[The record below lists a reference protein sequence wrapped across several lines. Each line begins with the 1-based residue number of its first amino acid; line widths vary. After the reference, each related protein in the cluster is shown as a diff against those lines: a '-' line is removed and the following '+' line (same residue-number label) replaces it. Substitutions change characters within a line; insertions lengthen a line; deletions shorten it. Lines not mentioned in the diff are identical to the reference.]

1 MEKQDLLKLV
11 ESKFDDLDS
20 IFHNTELDNRDE
32 EQQDLYN
39 AYYNIGLKNIFLI
52 KNIICEIIDKTNNF
66 QFTKETCDKMINK
79 DEYHNTILNFIW
91 DIGYEEPNIDN
102 VKISLDET
110 EYYEKL
116 KNGLNKIQSESIDN
130 VVNNNFENGIVCMA
144 TGGGK
149 SLVSLKLIDIFNNTL
164 LTKNRSILI
173 FTERKNILLDLF
185 YILKKD
191 TETEKTSY
199 VPNYAYWNVWKRL
212 DIINMHN
219 FNLINLVSNKDKS
232 WTDLKSNDKTN
243 LIIINRVFLTLNNQY
258 KRILSELCP
267 QLIIYDECQGITAKT
282 CFDFLDYAQ
291 KVWNSK
297 IIGFSATPIRRSKTN
312 KIQKQT
318 NLNKIFNVKDSHV
331 LKIYQNYNILN
342 AINDGICS
350 KLNFIWY
357 KLEKPQISSMRNRF
371 LNVTEDDVKNCMH
384 ILNDNIDKLYYK
396 KIICWCSTIN
406 NANLYKE
413 YFVKI
418 RNDETH
424 DLYKLK
430 DLTVYV
436 DHSSNSTEYKSF
448 YDSIGNSILFC
459 VGKHREGSDIKF
471 LDCGMFLDKVEFR
484 SDVVW
489 LQSIGRIARIS
500 IHKPYGLIID
510 TYYERDNVNEHE
522 VIIEKLIGY
531 YVLLDSLTINNGIN
545 KREMYEKAKKDIHLD
560 ATEEKLIHL
569 SNFNI
574 VCEGINWESFSQN
587 FNHIFDNKLQKEI
600 RMNSKDRLEIICETL
615 KSEYGWNENTNFWE
629 TYRLIDK
636 SINDFPEDVYTE
648 FETEFNKKTWY
659 ELMGF
664 NNLFFKTIKDIQ
676 KYLKK
681 NKVHLINHQIYA
693 DLCIKEHRLPKYP
706 DEYFRLNK
714 NYIDINCLIDND
726 SENII

>member
-1 MEKQDLLKLV
+1 
-11 ESKFDDLDS
+11 
-20 IFHNTELDNRDE
+20 
-32 EQQDLYN
+32 
-39 AYYNIGLKNIFLI
+39 
-52 KNIICEIIDKTNNF
+52 
-66 QFTKETCDKMINK
+66 
-79 DEYHNTILNFIW
+79 
-91 DIGYEEPNIDN
+91 
-102 VKISLDET
+102 
-110 EYYEKL
+110 
-116 KNGLNKIQSESIDN
+116 
-130 VVNNNFENGIVCMA
+130 
-144 TGGGK
+144 
-149 SLVSLKLIDIFNNTL
+149 
-164 LTKNRSILI
+164 
-173 FTERKNILLDLF
+173 
-185 YILKKD
+185 
-191 TETEKTSY
+191 
-199 VPNYAYWNVWKRL
+199 
-212 DIINMHN
+212 
-219 FNLINLVSNKDKS
+219 LINLVSNKDKS
-232 WTDLKSNDKTN
+232 WIHLKSNGKTN
-243 LIIINRVFLTLNNQY
+243 LIIINRVFLTLNKQY
-258 KRILSELCP
+258 KQILSELSP

-282 CFDFLDYAQ
+282 CFDFLDFAH
-291 KVWNSK
+291 KNWNSK

-357 KLEKPQISSMRNRF
+357 KLEKPQISKMKNRF
-371 LNVTEDDVKNCMH
+371 INVSEDDVKNCMH

-418 RNDETH
+418 RNETY
-424 DLYKLK
+424 DLHKLK

-436 DHSSNSTEYKSF
+436 DHSRNSSEYKSF
-448 YDSIGNSILFC
+448 YDSLGSSILFC
-459 VGKHREGSDIKF
+459 VGKHREGSDIKL

-510 TYYERDNVNEHE
+510 TYYERENVNEHE

-531 YVLLDSLTINNGIN
+531 YVLLDSLTVNSGIN
-545 KREMYEKAKKDIHLD
+545 KREMYEKAKKDIYLD
-560 ATEEKLIHL
+560 ENEEKLIHL

-600 RMNSKDRLEIICETL
+600 RMNSRDRLEIICEIL
-615 KSEYGWNENTNFWE
+615 KTEYGWNENTNFWE
-629 TYRLIDK
+629 TYKLIDK
-636 SINDFPEDVYTE
+636 TVNDFPENIYTE
-648 FETEFNKKTWY
+648 FETEFSKKTWY

-676 KYLKK
+676 KYFKK
-681 NKVHLINHQIYA
+681 NKVYTINHQIYA
-693 DLCIKEHRLPKYP
+693 DLCIKERRLPKYP

-714 NYIDINCLIDND
+714 NYIDINCLINDD
-726 SENII
+726 SENIIC